1 MSIVLPFAETF
12 LVEEVSRDVLIPK
25 SIATTGICIYFRKY
39 TAVYLEALETRNED
53 PSWIGGITRV
63 IPTYC
68 NVPTSKPE
76 KRLMCR
82 LKLRTGKI
90 NCEIDKTCFHRELR
104 YPANIVC
111 CCVHT

>member
-25 SIATTGICIYFRKY
+25 SIATTGVCIYFRKY

-68 NVPTSKPE
+68 NSEQP
-76 KRLMCR
+76 L
-82 LKLRTGKI
+82 
-90 NCEIDKTCFHRELR
+90 ELSLVE
-104 YPANIVC
+104 Y
-111 CCVHT
+111 H